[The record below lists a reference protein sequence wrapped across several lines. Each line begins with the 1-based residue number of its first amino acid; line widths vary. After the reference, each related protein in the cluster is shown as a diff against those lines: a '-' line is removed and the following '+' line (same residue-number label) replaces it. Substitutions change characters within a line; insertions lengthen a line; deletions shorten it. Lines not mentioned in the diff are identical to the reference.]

1 MTQENRDGGQKER
14 KTSQRPSCHKNEG
27 EGDERISQKAGYA
40 IFASVLKTVYAIFFR
55 SWLREKFEKSCLKI
69 LRLCVE
75 MNEEGFLSKMI
86 ITEEVAS

>member
-40 IFASVLKTVYAIFFR
+40 IFASVLKTVYAIFF
-55 SWLREKFEKSCLKI
+55 SLLAARE
-69 LRLCVE
+69 V
-75 MNEEGFLSKMI
+75 
-86 ITEEVAS
+86 

>member
-40 IFASVLKTVYAIFFR
+40 IFASVLKTVYAIFF
-55 SWLREKFEKSCLKI
+55 SLLAAREVGEELLKNSEAVRRRRI
-69 LRLCVE
+69 FVK
-75 MNEEGFLSKMI
+75 NDYH
-86 ITEEVAS
+86 